1 MARLLLVL
9 LLLANLVHSRTS
21 AATPLEQLTV
31 GFLGVGKIG
40 SAVARGYCCQQP
52 PAGSVV
58 SRPRRV
64 VVSPRSVDRAQ
75 KLLADHPDLVEVA
88 ESNAAVV
95 AAADVVFVGLLPA
108 TARAELP
115 TLPFRPDQLVISMMA
130 AVDLEEVLALVRL
143 PRARVVR
150 TVPLPSN
157 ARRSGPILVHP
168 AGNDEAEALLRVV
181 GCPVVCA
188 TEAEMK
194 PLVSLTGHI
203 SSFFE
208 LQRQTQAWAVDR
220 VRSSAALY

>member
-1 MARLLLVL
+1 
-9 LLLANLVHSRTS
+9 
-21 AATPLEQLTV
+21 
-31 GFLGVGKIG
+31 
-40 SAVARGYCCQQP
+40 
-52 PAGSVV
+52 
-58 SRPRRV
+58 
-64 VVSPRSVDRAQ
+64 VDRAQ

-181 GCPVVCA
+181 GCPVVRYV
-188 TEAEMK
+188 TFRTHVK
-194 PLVSLTGHI
+194 T
-203 SSFFE
+203 F
-208 LQRQTQAWAVDR
+208 
-220 VRSSAALY
+220 AALSHAVCGAAWQRRCAQRKRK